1 MNFVCF
7 NNKILPASEP
17 ALTIQNRGYKW
28 GDGVFETMKVHKG
41 SVLFEELH
49 FDRLSFSL
57 KLLGID
63 APFRQKELAEN
74 ILKLCS
80 KNNCTELARVRLEV
94 YREENGGAGYTI
106 EAIPLDEAAMNW
118 NKRGLTL
125 TISPHARKANDAFAN
140 LKSANFLPY
149 VMASIYAQQNSWDDA
164 LVLNSNNA
172 IADSCRANIFLI
184 RNEEVFTPALHQGCV
199 NGVMRK
205 FVIDWCKKNGFVVH
219 QEQITEADLLNADEV
234 FLTNAIQGIRWVQRF
249 KEKEY
254 GFEKTFNIYRRS
266 LSTIYS

>member
-7 NNKILPASEP
+7 NNKMLPAGEP
-17 ALTIQNRGYKW
+17 VLPIQNRGYKW
-28 GDGVFETMKVHKG
+28 GDGVFETMKVYKG
-41 SVLFEELH
+41 RILLEELH

-63 APFRQKELAEN
+63 ARFTQKELAEN

-80 KNNCTELARVRLEV
+80 KNNCTQIARIRLEV
-94 YREENGGAGYTI
+94 YREENGRAGYSI
-106 EAIPLDEAAMNW
+106 EALPLGEETLNW
-118 NKRGLTL
+118 NSRGLTL

-172 IADSCRANIFLI
+172 IADSCRANVFLI
-184 RNEEVFTPALHQGCV
+184 KNGALFTPALHQGCV
-199 NGVMRK
+199 NGIMRR

-219 QEQITEADLLNADEV
+219 QEEITEADMMNADEV
-234 FLTNAIQGIRWVQRF
+234 FLTNAIQGIRWVQRL
-249 KEKEY
+249 KEKEFD
-254 GFEKTFNIYRRS
+254 FEKTLSIYQQS
-266 LSTIYS
+266 LSAIYS